1 MDEEITIIDA
11 NTRNEKIRIFFVKN
25 KKILIIII
33 STIIFLSIGYLS
45 FDQISKRNKAKLVNQ
60 FNSIIIDYNNAT
72 EKGKIINDL
81 SVLIKKKDKTYSPLA
96 LYFLIDNNLINNKD
110 EVNNL
115 FNILIDKTNLE
126 LEIKN
131 LLIYKKAI
139 FKSNFV
145 NEFELLSDLKPLL
158 NNDSLWNPH
167 ALLLMGDY
175 LVSKNQKIKA
185 KEFYL
190 EVLSIK
196 NLEKNLYNHASS
208 QLTLIT
214 ND

>member
-1 MDEEITIIDA
+1 MTDKIIETQYDITKKS
-11 NTRNEKIRIFFVKN
+11 RLLKFYEKNKILLFSGLLILIIFFGSFSYYLTIKKN
-25 KKILIIII
+25 KKI
-33 STIIFLSIGYLS
+33 YLS
-45 FDQISKRNKAKLVNQ
+45 ENYIKAKIYLDDKKESEAINLLK
-60 FNSIIIDYNNAT
+60 SIILA
-72 EKGKIINDL
+72 NDP
-81 SVLIKKKDKTYSPLA
+81 TYSPLSFFIIINQKLITDNKEILV
-96 LYFLIDNNLINNKD
+96 LYEHLLKNNNFD
-110 EVNNL
+110 E
-115 FNILIDKTNLE
+115 
-126 LEIKN
+126 EIKN